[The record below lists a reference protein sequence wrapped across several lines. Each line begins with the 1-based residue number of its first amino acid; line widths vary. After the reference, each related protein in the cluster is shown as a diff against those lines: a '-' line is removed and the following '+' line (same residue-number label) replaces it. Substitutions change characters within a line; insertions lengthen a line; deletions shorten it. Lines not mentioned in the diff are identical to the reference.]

1 MAVSTKQPPAAEPES
16 RLVTAEEFLQ
26 LAAKMDRAE
35 LIAGK
40 VIELSPAGAEH
51 SCIGARISAKLLAHA
66 DGADAGMCTT
76 ADGGYVLSRNPD
88 MVRAPDAAFVARDR
102 LPEGGAPRGFFEG
115 APDIAVEVM
124 SPSET
129 AGEIE
134 AKTQEYLR
142 AGTRLVWIIYPDER
156 LARVWRADGT
166 TTLIEE
172 DGSLVGED
180 VLPGFEL
187 PLGDVLR

>member
-1 MAVSTKQPPAAEPES
+1 MAVTTKQPPPAEPES

-26 LAAKMDRAE
+26 LGSKMACAE
-35 LIAGK
+35 LIAGR

-51 SCIGARISAKLLAHA
+51 SSLGGRVFARLLAHA
-66 DGADAGMCTT
+66 DDTDAGMCTT
-76 ADGGYVLSRNPD
+76 ADGGYVLSRDPD
-88 MVRAPDAAFVARDR
+88 VVRAPDAAFVARDR
-102 LPEGGAPRGFFEG
+102 LPDGRAPRMFFEG

-124 SPSET
+124 SPSEA

-134 AKTQEYLR
+134 AKTQQYLR
-142 AGTRLVWIIYPDER
+142 AGTRLVWIIYPDEK